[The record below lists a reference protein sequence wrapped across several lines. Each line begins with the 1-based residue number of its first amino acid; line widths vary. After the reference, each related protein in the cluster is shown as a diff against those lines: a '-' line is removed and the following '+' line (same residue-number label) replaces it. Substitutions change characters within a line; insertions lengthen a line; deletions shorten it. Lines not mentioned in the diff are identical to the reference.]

1 MASTTG
7 IEVSSDSCILVD
19 VRIGPA
25 GSGRVRAIHTIGP
38 VEWRTHQGSRGD
50 LLRSVRK
57 AQRLSRRAVVV
68 AWNLPGNEVDDEF
81 ARMALRFV
89 ADAGFRIQSI
99 LTPPQAL
106 ARVAGLR
113 RRPGSSEAT
122 VWTALSMHG
131 ASIAIVNRRELLFSR
146 TFSWKYQPGLTERKA
161 QLLQRYSLIAHLAPE
176 VRHGIEVV
184 RGSHGLSVDG
194 VVTCGDL
201 PELRSLTMPLI
212 EELDVEVETLD
223 STDGLRAAGNVTA
236 ERLRESASA
245 IRLACAAVLTSG
257 DDHAS
262 RNSPAAPGKE
272 EPSGAARAAAA
283 LALIGALAWGAYLF
297 RSIVAPV
304 PVKPMPVPQRSVAAR
319 PSQVPSTIERK
330 PTSPTSAPEE
340 SRNAPA
346 AGSKV
351 DGTTSEAADMRSD
364 STPVSTVLS
373 VRAEP
378 KMSANAARAR
388 RPPLKT
394 PLPAVELILLDQK
407 RPLAVVGGAVVG
419 VGDLVGPRTVV
430 RIERDGV
437 LLREPSGLVVRSS
450 VRRKQ

>member
-7 IEVSSDSCILVD
+7 IEVGSDSCIVVD
-19 VRIGPA
+19 VRTGPA
-25 GSGRVRAIHTIGP
+25 GSGEVRAIHTFGAA
-38 VEWRTHQGSRGD
+38 EWRTHDDSRSD

-57 AQRLSRRAVVV
+57 AHRLPRRAVVV
-68 AWNLPGNEVDDEF
+68 AWNGPGNEVDDGS
-81 ARMALRFV
+81 ARAALRFV
-89 ADAGFRIQSI
+89 EDAGFRIQSI

-106 ARVAGLR
+106 ARLAGTR
-113 RRPGSSEAT
+113 RRPGSPDAT
-122 VWTALSMHG
+122 VWTALSTHG
-131 ASIAIVNRRELLFSR
+131 AAIAIVDRRELLFSR
-146 TFSWKYQPGLTERKA
+146 TFSWKYQPGLIEMRA

-176 VRHGIEVV
+176 VRRGIEVV
-184 RGSHGLSVDG
+184 RESRGLSVDG
-194 VVTCGDL
+194 VVMCGDL

-223 STDGLRAAGNVTA
+223 STDGLRAAGKVTA

-262 RNSPAAPGKE
+262 TNSPAASPKG
-272 EPSGAARAAAA
+272 EPSRAMRAAAA
-283 LALIGALAWGAYLF
+283 LALIGAFGWGAFLL
-297 RSIVAPV
+297 RSIVAPT
-304 PVKPMPVPQRSVAAR
+304 PVKLIPVPQRSVAAG
-319 PSQVPSTIERK
+319 PSQVPSTIQPK
-330 PTSPTSAPEE
+330 PTAAVSTPGEAHKVQ
-340 SRNAPA
+340 A

-351 DGTTSEAADMRSD
+351 DAKTPEAGDMRSD

-378 KMSANAARAR
+378 RMSASAAGAR
-388 RPPLKT
+388 RPRLKA
-394 PLPAVELILLDQK
+394 PLPGVELILMDQK

-419 VGDLVGPRTVV
+419 VGDSVGPRTIV

-437 LLREPSGLVVRSS
+437 LLREPSGLVVRASI
-450 VRRKQ
+450 RRKQ